1 MSKDEKRDDKFIAY
15 IKKITTTGKVYL
27 KFTSKLKESIL
38 VLKRRL

>member
-1 MSKDEKRDDKFIAY
+1 MSKDEKSDDKFIAY